1 VKEQV
6 EAERKEDSRTIAAW
20 NLSQPHSSI
29 QLSKLPFFH
38 PYGTRHGSICT
49 DTITMMWS

>member
-6 EAERKEDSRTIAAW
+6 KAKRKEERMVAARS
-20 NLSQPHSSI
+20 LSPI